1 MNMNAH
7 ISEIYIDILTRL
19 ILKQACDIIWI
30 LIYEKYFIKP
40 LTIPMFNKRLSCHSE
55 PLVLTYTANMS
66 SQFKLI
72 FYISMVIYIV
82 RVYQVSFD
90 TAC

>member
-1 MNMNAH
+1 M
-7 ISEIYIDILTRL
+7 
-19 ILKQACDIIWI
+19 QACDIILI
-30 LIYEKYFIKP
+30 LIYEKYFIGP
-40 LTIPMFNKRLSCHSE
+40 WTIPMFKKRLSCHSE
-55 PLVLTYTANMS
+55 PLVLTYITNMS

-72 FYISMVIYIV
+72 FYISMVMYIV